1 MFLQKEEFNDKLG
14 YDLRGMQE
22 GGDEMTS
29 CMKEDSGLFLDCSF
43 IIKQMMVW
51 GCCFGEQS
59 LRCPRYF
66 SYHLAY
72 VVENV
77 VFVV

>member
-1 MFLQKEEFNDKLG
+1 
-14 YDLRGMQE
+14 
-22 GGDEMTS
+22 MTS
-29 CMKEDSGLFLDCSF
+29 CMKEDSGLFLDCCF

-59 LRCPRYF
+59 LRGPRYF